1 MHRAPNILRDS
12 YPPGFRVRLHEK
24 DLKICRAMAARH
36 GVQLPLIEMT
46 LVHYRRLIEQGH
58 GDEDIST
65 LFRLKDALF
74 TAADKNNA
82 EILRL
87 RRDGRVR
94 LRHPRSVFDPGPA
107 GLLRIA
113 RGARVVLIVE
123 LVALM
128 FAISRH
134 ALHASFWLDLA
145 ASSLFLLWIGLTCA
159 GVLCRTR
166 TWLHTLPASQ
176 ASLIAIALML
186 ACVGVI
192 AEVVFQFGRFW
203 RAGLPGIDTVFPTE
217 HAGFLL
223 RSLGV
228 GFIVSALALR
238 YFYVSAEWKRSV
250 EMEAL
255 ARIRALQA
263 RIRPHFLFNSMNTI
277 AELTRSS
284 PERAEQA
291 VEDLADLFR
300 ASLSD
305 ANARISL
312 RDEIDIARTHER
324 IEQLR
329 LRDRLRVH
337 WDVDGLPMRVEVPSL
352 ILQPLLENAV
362 YHGIEMLPAG
372 GTVSIV
378 GKRVAGMLQIEV
390 RNPIPAQAG
399 YGEREGNRMALENIR
414 QRLELAWPG
423 RARIETEQAPGEFC
437 ARLIFPADEV
447 HSLSP

>member
-1 MHRAPNILRDS
+1 VAASDS
-12 YPPGFRVRLHEK
+12 DTRGPP
-24 DLKICRAMAARH
+24 
-36 GVQLPLIEMT
+36 
-46 LVHYRRLIEQGH
+46 
-58 GDEDIST
+58 ST
-65 LFRLKDALF
+65 LFLPNF
-74 TAADKNNA
+74 C
-82 EILRL
+82 E
-87 RRDGRVR
+87 
-94 LRHPRSVFDPGPA
+94 PRAVLA
-107 GLLRIA
+107 I
-113 RGARVVLIVE
+113 VLIVE

-128 FAISRH
+128 FAISRQ
-134 ALHASFWLDLA
+134 ALHANFWLDLA

-159 GVLCRTR
+159 AVLCRTR
-166 TWLHTLPASQ
+166 AWLHTLPATQ
-176 ASLIAIALML
+176 ASLIAMALLL
-186 ACVGVI
+186 ACVGAI
-192 AEVVFQFGRFW
+192 AEIVYQIGRLW
-203 RAGLPGIDTVFPTE
+203 SDGLPSADLVFPTR
-217 HAGFLL
+217 HGAFML

-238 YFYVSAEWKRSV
+238 YFYVSAEWKRSI

-277 AELTRSS
+277 AALTRSA

-312 RDEIDIARTHER
+312 RDEIEIARTHER

-329 LRDRLRVH
+329 LRDRLRVK
-337 WDVDGLPMRVEVPSL
+337 WDVDELPMRIEVPSL

-362 YHGIEMLPAG
+362 YHGIEMLPG
-372 GTVSIV
+372 GGAVSIV
-378 GKRVAGMLQIEV
+378 GKRIGDMLHIEV
-390 RNPIPAQAG
+390 RNPIPAQPG

-423 RARIETEQAPGEFC
+423 RARIETEQRTGEFC